1 MKMTWYKKPCR
12 FILCMMLL
20 AVAVFVAVGCSGTKT
35 ETPSTSAQVETSA
48 AETVGEGEKVFFLEV
63 VHADGTSR
71 HFRVQTDEE
80 TVGAALAALGLIEGE
95 EGPYGLFIKAV
106 CGEAADFEKD
116 GKYWAFY
123 ENGAYANA
131 GVDVT
136 AVVDGASY
144 ALRVEK

>member
-1 MKMTWYKKPCR
+1 MNMTWCKKPCR
-12 FILCMMLL
+12 ILLCMMLL
-20 AVAVFVAVGCSGTKT
+20 AVAVFVAAGCSGTKT
-35 ETPSTSAQVETSA
+35 ENPPTSVQVESPA
-48 AETVGEGEKVFFLEV
+48 AQSVGEGEKTFSLEGV
-63 VHADGTSR
+63 GADGESR
-71 HFRVQTDEE
+71 LFRVQTDEE

-106 CGEAADFEKD
+106 CGETVDFEKD

-131 GVDVT
+131 GVDTT
-136 AVVDGASY
+136 AVVEGAVY